1 LFPEFLL
8 EGAQDIVV
16 RLGLEEDA
24 AIDKD
29 GGDTANTDSLALL
42 GVDLDA
48 ALEAV
53 SVEFSG
59 KPVGI
64 ESDLTSERKKLTA

>member
-1 LFPEFLL
+1 MFPEFLS
-8 EGAQDIVV
+8 EDAEDMVV

-24 AIDKD
+24 AIDEDCGDAANAD
-29 GGDTANTDSLALL
+29 GLALL

-59 KPVGI
+59 KPVRI
-64 ESDLTSERKKLTA
+64 ESDFAGEGEKFTA